1 MNIDIVG
8 MILEAI
14 GTICIAIAALSV
26 NRQFLHEH
34 RIDSKVLRTMRYE
47 QIIGIVGIFFVI
59 GGFFLQ
65 IMVKV

>member
-1 MNIDIVG
+1 MSVDIIG

-26 NRQFLHEH
+26 NRQFLREH
-34 RIDSKVLRTMRYE
+34 RVDGKVLRTMRYE
-47 QIIGIVGIFFVI
+47 QIIGIVGIFFVL

>member
-1 MNIDIVG
+1 M
-8 MILEAI
+8 MLEAI

-26 NRQFLHEH
+26 NRQFLNEH

-59 GGFFLQ
+59 SGFFLQ
-65 IMVKV
+65 IVVKA

>member
-8 MILEAI
+8 MMLEAI

-26 NRQFLHEH
+26 NRQFLNEH

-59 GGFFLQ
+59 SGFFLQ
-65 IMVKV
+65 IVVKA